1 MIGSLESLSELW
13 LDGNLLNSLPDV
25 RREKEGRRGGGG
37 GGGGGGGV
45 KEADFE
51 FLYPKQEILPN
62 LKVFPL
68 KGSVMHYMVY
78 VHTDRS
84 SKGESDY
91 LCISS
96 IGYL

>member
-25 RREKEGRRGGGG
+25 RRERGGG

-45 KEADFE
+45 KEVIFSSYIKTRNSTKSE
-51 FLYPKQEILPN
+51 S
-62 LKVFPL
+62 FPL

-78 VHTDRS
+78 VYTYIIQMDPA
-84 SKGESDY
+84 KVKTT
-91 LCISS
+91 ISV
-96 IGYL
+96 YPV